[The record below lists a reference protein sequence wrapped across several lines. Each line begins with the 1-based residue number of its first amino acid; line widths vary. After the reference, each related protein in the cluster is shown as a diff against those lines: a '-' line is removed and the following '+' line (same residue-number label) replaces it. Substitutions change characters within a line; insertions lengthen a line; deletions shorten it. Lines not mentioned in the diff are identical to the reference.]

1 MTGAGVGRP
10 DRPGWYYATVAGEG
24 VRPVCVTVAG
34 GELVAWPFSAD
45 GWCALDD
52 PDVEWIG
59 AVPLPPGV
67 DRWGR

>member
-1 MTGAGVGRP
+1 MIGAAAERP

-24 VRPVCVTVAG
+24 VRPVVVTVAG
-34 GELVAWPFSAD
+34 GELVAWPWHDFERY
-45 GWCALDD
+45 ALDD
-52 PDVEWIG
+52 PDLEWIG